1 MIINLPWVEPINTQ
15 KLPENLEELV
25 KKSFREFTKGT
36 RKEYQHEDKLLY
48 LDNLRKVYLRE
59 DNTEKAVRNIVSGET
74 MYYLEEYGE
83 MPNTEDILSVD
94 FMETCYKEGFRPFYD
109 HYDEVSANRNS
120 EALSVIL
127 NIIKIVVNY
136 EEAEKC

>member
-1 MIINLPWVEPINTQ
+1 MIINLPWVEPINTES
-15 KLPENLEELV
+15 LPENLEELV

-48 LDNLRKVYLRE
+48 LDNLRKAYLRE
-59 DNTEKAVRNIVSGET
+59 DNTEKAVRNLVSGET

-94 FMETCYKEGFRPFYD
+94 FMETCYKEGFRPFYH
-109 HYDEVSANRNS
+109 HYDEASASRNS
-120 EALSVIL
+120 KALSVIL
-127 NIIKIVVNY
+127 DIIKIVVNY
-136 EEAEKC
+136 

>member
-1 MIINLPWVEPINTQ
+1 MIINLPWVEPIDTLD
-15 KLPENLEELV
+15 LPENFEELV

-36 RKEYQHEDKLLY
+36 NIDYRHEDKLLY
-48 LDNLRKVYLRE
+48 LDNLRKAYLRE
-59 DNTEKAVRNIVSGET
+59 DNTEKAVKNIVAEET
-74 MYYLEEYGE
+74 MYRLKEYGE
-83 MPNTEDILSVD
+83 MPYADDILSVE

-120 EALSVIL
+120 EDLSVIL

-136 EEAEKC
+136 EEE

>member
-15 KLPENLEELV
+15 NLPENLEELV

-48 LDNLRKVYLRE
+48 LDNLRKAYLRE
-59 DNTEKAVRNIVSGET
+59 NNTEKAVRNLVSGET

-94 FMETCYKEGFRPFYD
+94 FMETCYKEGFRPFHDNYG
-109 HYDEVSANRNS
+109 EAS
-120 EALSVIL
+120 ENKVNEIFSVIL
-127 NIIKIVVNY
+127 DIIKIVVNY

>member
-15 KLPENLEELV
+15 NLPENLEELV

-48 LDNLRKVYLRE
+48 LDNLRKAYLRE
-59 DNTEKAVRNIVSGET
+59 DNTEKAVRNLVSGET

-83 MPNTEDILSVD
+83 MPSTEDILSVD

-109 HYDEVSANRNS
+109 YYDEVSGSRNS

-127 NIIKIVVNY
+127 DIIKIVVNY
-136 EEAEKC
+136 EEE